1 MTKYAEIIVIIGVL
15 LVIASSV
22 TVFISSIDRSVSGTL
37 FILGL
42 ILSGARAS
50 LKKKK
55 QSIMNI

>member
-1 MTKYAEIIVIIGVL
+1 MAKYAEIIVIIGVL

-37 FILGL
+37 FMLGL
-42 ILSGARAS
+42 ILSGAGAS

-55 QSIMNI
+55 